1 MFTALFLHHVS
12 EVTHQLELG
21 LDSIDFSVV
30 CDLVKGVPHDGDQ
43 HVKHCYLGDER
54 GKGEESVAEYGLRAF
69 IIELET
75 YKVAQCHYVL
85 TDQHVCKPESGWAL
99 HDLIVSTTIEV
110 KNSQRKAK
118 ES

>member
-1 MFTALFLHHVS
+1 MFTAFFLHYIS

-54 GKGEESVAEYGLRAF
+54 GKNEESVAEYGLRASV
-69 IIELET
+69 IVQQIH
-75 YKVAQCHYVL
+75 KVTQCQYVL
-85 TDQHVCKPESGWAL
+85 IDQHVKEPEFGWEL
-99 HDLIVSTTIEV
+99 HDLIVRTTIEV
-110 KNSQRKAK
+110 
-118 ES
+118 